1 MVHHLWSIIMRDIFD
16 WLAATADPQL
26 YDSTAFIYED
36 MASQSG
42 KSLPII
48 YQPFDATRKAHW
60 RDRGAA
66 LDYLLSTRARGGR
79 VLDFGPGDGW
89 PSLIIAPQV
98 AEVVGVDGSPRRVQV
113 CTENAARLGL
123 NNARFLAVPPGGP
136 LPFADASF
144 DAAVAASSVEQTPDP
159 FFTLTE
165 LYRVLRPGGRLR
177 LSYEALSRYRG
188 GQETDGWSLQI
199 DAQTSRLIL
208 YDRHIEQ
215 ERVVQYGLTFS
226 LAEADLLAALTA
238 SGPASQKISLPKLQS
253 LSDRLLNVRQCVTS
267 HPSGR
272 TLVGWLAQIGFR
284 EIRPSHN
291 GLDAAATL
299 FEQTA
304 AAERPLTV
312 TAVDAYLEPFVQMA
326 IELAAPLEMEPM
338 ITAVK

>member
-1 MVHHLWSIIMRDIFD
+1 MMRDIFD
-16 WLAATADPQL
+16 WLEETADPQL
-26 YDSTAFIYED
+26 YDSAAFIYED

-42 KSLPII
+42 ESLPLI
-48 YQPFDATRKAHW
+48 YQPFDASRKAHW

-66 LDYLLSTRARGGR
+66 LDYLLSTGARSRR

-113 CTENAARLGL
+113 CTENAARMGH
-123 NNARFLAVPPGGP
+123 NNARFLAVPPGNP
-136 LPFADASF
+136 LPFADGSF

-159 FFTLTE
+159 FFTLAE

-188 GQETDGWSLQI
+188 GQETDVWLFEI
-199 DAQTSRLIL
+199 DAETTRLLL
-208 YDRHIEQ
+208 YDRQIEQ
-215 ERVVQYGLTFS
+215 EQVVQYGLTFGLS
-226 LAEADLLAALTA
+226 EADLLAALSAGDPT
-238 SGPASQKISLPKLQS
+238 SEKITLPKLQS
-253 LSDRLLNVRQCVTS
+253 LSDRLLDVRKCVTN

-272 TLVGWLAQIGFR
+272 TLVGWLAEIGFR

-291 GLDAAATL
+291 GLDAAAHL

-304 AAERPLTV
+304 ADERPQTV
-312 TAVDAYLEPFVQMA
+312 TAVDTYLEPFVKLA
-326 IELAAPLEMEPM
+326 IRLAAPLEMDPM

>member
-1 MVHHLWSIIMRDIFD
+1 MRNIFD
-16 WLAATADPQL
+16 WLEATADLQL
-26 YDSTAFIYED
+26 YDSTALIYED

-48 YQPFDATRKAHW
+48 YQPFDANRKAHW

-66 LDYLLSTRARGGR
+66 LDYLLSTGARGRR

-123 NNARFLAVPPGGP
+123 SNARFLAVPPDSS
-136 LPFADASF
+136 LPFADGSF

-159 FFTLTE
+159 FFTLAE
-165 LYRVLRPGGRLR
+165 LYRLLRPGGRLR
-177 LSYEALSRYRG
+177 LSYEALARYRG
-188 GQETDGWSLQI
+188 GQETDVWLLEI
-199 DAQTSRLIL
+199 DAQTSRLLL
-208 YDRHIEQ
+208 YDRQVEQ
-215 ERVVQYGLTFS
+215 ERVVQYGLTFRLS
-226 LAEADLLAALTA
+226 EADLLAVLAA
-238 SGPASQKISLPKLQS
+238 GEPMSEKITLPKLQS
-253 LSDRLLNVRQCVTS
+253 LSDRLLDVGKCVTH

-291 GLDAAATL
+291 GLDAAAYL

-312 TAVDAYLEPFVQMA
+312 TAVDTYLEPFVQMA
-326 IELAAPLEMEPM
+326 IELAAPLEMDPM